1 MAFVDLSLERG
12 LEIGPA
18 INEAI
23 EQSRSAIVVIS
34 QTYASS
40 PWCLEELVK
49 ILECMEKKG
58 HLVFLIFVDVNPREM
73 REQSGPFKRI
83 GQSEKGF
90 GQENANKVWRWR
102 DALRKAGNL
111 TGWSLGN
118 RLEADFIQ
126 FIVKQIS
133 IRLSCSHKD
142 LLAFH
147 PVGLDSQVQALCSL
161 LQLTVEEVRIV
172 GISGARGIGRTT
184 LVRALY
190 YRIANQFDRSCFLAN
205 VKDISS
211 QEGLLKMQ
219 ETLFGDLLSNGDS
232 EIGNDIYEVMN
243 LMRSKLH
250 NKRLLLVF
258 DDVEGLLE
266 PLRHLIE
273 SMNFALGSRVILIP
287 RHEETLIG
295 LCRDIYEV
303 RALNDD
309 QALELFSWNAFQE
322 MYPKIDYRMLSN
334 CFASFSKGLPLVLTV
349 MGSFFSG
356 KSITEWQRA
365 FDRLKEIPHGK
376 VHDILRIV
384 IDGLEANERTI
395 FLDVAC
401 FLNGYDKEVIIKS
414 LDQCNVYA
422 TSGIDI
428 LAQNSLIYIDENNKI
443 WMHDLLQEM
452 GRRIVIQECP
462 ENPSKRSRIW
472 HHEDALRVV
481 SQNSGTNAIECIKLD
496 KVDVEDLISNAD
508 SFKKMKKLRLFM
520 MADLTPHCGPAGHLS
535 EKLWKCFARN
545 NNNMSAWWEALGKQ
559 VSKFW
564 YPIIFE
570 YRPLLEYFVYL
581 TLNLFELPFEYRH
594 LRLPST
600 CHHPGFFR
608 KKCPEK
614 GCRIPRE
621 RLGNHP
627 VFLTEIRHQQT
638 DALRKVGASPEKSRV
653 TIWCPRQRLGTNK
666 QMP

>member
-1 MAFVDLSLERG
+1 MAFVDLTLERG

-49 ILECMEKKG
+49 ILECTEKKG
-58 HLVFLIFVDVNPREM
+58 QLVFVIFVDVDPKEM

-90 GQENANKVWRWR
+90 RQENADKVRRWR

-111 TGWSLGN
+111 TGY
-118 RLEADFIQ
+118 I
-126 FIVKQIS
+126 K
-133 IRLSCSHKD
+133 
-142 LLAFH
+142 
-147 PVGLDSQVQALCSL
+147 P
-161 LQLTVEEVRIV
+161 
-172 GISGARGIGRTT
+172 RGPPQNAG
-184 LVRALY
+184 
-190 YRIANQFDRSCFLAN
+190 DP
-205 VKDISS
+205 
-211 QEGLLKMQ
+211 
-219 ETLFGDLLSNGDS
+219 FGDLLGNGDS
-232 EIGNDIYEVMN
+232 EICNDIYEVMN
-243 LMRSKLH
+243 LMRSKLP

-258 DDVEGLLE
+258 DDVEGLSESLS
-266 PLRHLIE
+266 HLIE

-303 RALNDD
+303 RVLNDD
-309 QALELFSWNAFQE
+309 QALELFSWNAFLE

-334 CFASFSKGLPLVLTV
+334 CFVSFSKGLPLVLTV
-349 MGSFFSG
+349 MGSFFRG

-384 IDGLEANERTI
+384 IDGSEANERTI
-395 FLDVAC
+395 FLDIAC
-401 FLNGYDKEVIIKS
+401 FLNGYDKKVIIKS
-414 LDQCNVYA
+414 LDQCNVYV

-428 LAQNSLIYIDENNKI
+428 LAQNSLIYIDEDNKI

-462 ENPSKRSRIW
+462 ENPSKRSQIW

-481 SQNSGTNAIECIKLD
+481 SQNSGTNAIEGIKLD

-520 MADLTPHCGPAGHLS
+520 VADLTPHCGPAGHLS
-535 EKLWKCFARN
+535 EKLWECFARN
-545 NNNMSAWWEALGKQ
+545 NNNTLACWEALVKQ

-564 YPIIFE
+564 
-570 YRPLLEYFVYL
+570 
-581 TLNLFELPFEYRH
+581 
-594 LRLPST
+594 
-600 CHHPGFFR
+600 FR
-608 KKCPEK
+608 
-614 GCRIPRE
+614 
-621 RLGNHP
+621 
-627 VFLTEIRHQQT
+627 
-638 DALRKVGASPEKSRV
+638 GA
-653 TIWCPRQRLGTNK
+653 
-666 QMP
+666 